1 MAKKQKNIIEK
12 KWLIVKAKSK
22 ETDYDLK
29 EIDELTSDLIA
40 HLAQLTERGITE
52 VDGVSIDL
60 YKDRVWWVVEKV
72 GLLPEYK
79 DEEEEEEEIIDDW
92 DSYEDYGDI
101 DLEEEAHKAFYSENL
116 QKMNQE
122 ELHCHYSNLPS
133 PAAYQKDDI
142 DYDGMGNQGR
152 FPKVKKQTK
161 MLTIRNFVNRI
172 IVKFKLK

>member
-1 MAKKQKNIIEK
+1 MAKKQKIIIEK

-92 DSYEDYGDI
+92 DSYEDYDEV

-116 QKMNQE
+116 
-122 ELHCHYSNLPS
+122 
-133 PAAYQKDDI
+133 
-142 DYDGMGNQGR
+142 
-152 FPKVKKQTK
+152 
-161 MLTIRNFVNRI
+161 
-172 IVKFKLK
+172 

>member
-22 ETDYDLK
+22 EIDYDLK

-92 DSYEDYGDI
+92 DSYEDYDEV

-116 QKMNQE
+116 
-122 ELHCHYSNLPS
+122 
-133 PAAYQKDDI
+133 
-142 DYDGMGNQGR
+142 
-152 FPKVKKQTK
+152 
-161 MLTIRNFVNRI
+161 
-172 IVKFKLK
+172 

>member
-40 HLAQLTERGITE
+40 HLAQLTDKGITE
-52 VDGVSIDL
+52 IDGVSIDL

-79 DEEEEEEEIIDDW
+79 DEEEEEEEIVDDW
-92 DSYEDYGDI
+92 DSYEDYDEV

-116 QKMNQE
+116 
-122 ELHCHYSNLPS
+122 
-133 PAAYQKDDI
+133 
-142 DYDGMGNQGR
+142 
-152 FPKVKKQTK
+152 
-161 MLTIRNFVNRI
+161 
-172 IVKFKLK
+172 

>member
-92 DSYEDYGDI
+92 DSYEDYDEVDI
-101 DLEEEAHKAFYSENL
+101 EEEAHKAFYSENL
-116 QKMNQE
+116 
-122 ELHCHYSNLPS
+122 
-133 PAAYQKDDI
+133 
-142 DYDGMGNQGR
+142 
-152 FPKVKKQTK
+152 
-161 MLTIRNFVNRI
+161 
-172 IVKFKLK
+172 